1 MRDMVNITFKK
12 LVEPEY
18 AKFRED
24 VKRIFSIAVIET
36 FGNPDNQEEDVI
48 PDNDI
53 NASLYN
59 PQCETLAV
67 YADGEKVGG
76 VVVRI
81 DSQTGIN
88 WLDLF
93 YVYPEKHGRGLGLRI
108 WRSLENRYPNTKVW
122 RLITPYF
129 EKRNIHFYV
138 NKCGFRIVEFFNK
151 AHRDSSTHS
160 GRNDFH
166 DEYFIF
172 EKVAEL

>member
-1 MRDMVNITFKK
+1 MANIAFKK
-12 LVEPEY
+12 LVEQEY

-24 VKRIFSIAVIET
+24 VKDVFSIAVIET
-36 FGNPDNQEEDVI
+36 FGHPDSQEEII
-48 PDNDI
+48 PDSDI
-53 NASLYN
+53 DASLYN

-76 VVVRI
+76 VVVKI

-93 YVYPEKHGRGLGLRI
+93 YIYPDRHGQGLGLQI
-108 WRSLENRYPNTKVW
+108 WRSLEKRYPKTRVW

-138 NKCGFRIVEFFNK
+138 NKCGFKIVEFFNK
-151 AHRDSSTHS
+151 VHRDSSLHS

-172 EKVAEL
+172 EKIVGFS